1 MTDRR
6 TFIKQSGAGLL
17 AACIGASMPKQPKHI
32 LVRSSWA
39 TVNIG
44 DIAHTPGILHIL
56 STHLPQAKLYL
67 WPSKIDNGVDQI
79 LRSRFPGLIIV
90 DTDAKRREAFQTC
103 DFLLHGSGASLV
115 AERDV
120 RKWSVETEKPYGI
133 YGITFPPKKSWKT
146 TPEPAA
152 AISSAVQVLSKA
164 AFVFFRDSKSL
175 AFAKTKG
182 CSSPI
187 MKFGPDA
194 AFACDLRDDARAK
207 AFIEQHDLETK
218 KFFCCIPRLR
228 YTPSWLIPDKK
239 RKIDLVKHARNEQ
252 MQEHDHA
259 PWREAIMRI
268 IKETSYK
275 VLLCPEDQTQ
285 MQVGKDLL
293 YDRLPSKIQKSRVVW
308 RPNYWLTG
316 EAVSIYRHSLG
327 LFGNE
332 MHSPIMCIGQGIP
345 ALVGRWKEQTTK
357 GFMWADIGLEDW
369 LFDLDNPEDID
380 RIVPTVIDMALNND
394 AFQVKAVGAQKLVL
408 AKQAMTM
415 EILANELVG

>member
-1 MTDRR
+1 
-6 TFIKQSGAGLL
+6 
-17 AACIGASMPKQPKHI
+17 MPKQTKHI

-56 STHLPQAKLYL
+56 STHLPHAKLYL
-67 WPSKIDNGVDQI
+67 WPSRIDNGVDQI
-79 LRSRFPGLIIV
+79 LRTRFPGLQIV
-90 DTDAKRREAFQTC
+90 DTDAKRKEAFQSC

-120 RKWSVETEKPYGI
+120 KKWSVETAKPYGI

-146 TPEPAA
+146 APEPAA

-175 AFAKTKG
+175 AFAKAQG
-182 CSSPI
+182 CSSAI

-194 AFACDLRDDARAK
+194 AFACDLHDDARAK
-207 AFIEQHDLETK
+207 AFMDQHELEHK

-228 YTPSWLIPDKK
+228 YTPSWLIPDKN
-239 RKIDLVKHARNEQ
+239 RKIDLVKHARNVQ

-268 IKETSYK
+268 IEETDYK

-285 MQVGKDLL
+285 MKVGKDLL
-293 YDRLPSKIQKSRVVW
+293 YDRLPSNMQESRVVW

-316 EAVSIYRHSLG
+316 EALSTYRRSLG

-369 LFDLDNPEDID
+369 LFDLDNPADID
-380 RIVPTVIDMALNND
+380 RIVPTVIDMAL
-394 AFQVKAVGAQKLVL
+394 KH
-408 AKQAMTM
+408 
-415 EILANELVG
+415 